1 MPNRTCGECK
11 ECFVTVVCGFSG
23 ERVDACKP
31 DCACD
36 RFIASPAGEIIESLG
51 IKMTNNQQRF
61 SAESYA
67 GSGRCCPA
75 CWNDMSLTCPEWLVA
90 KATQIVE
97 ERDRLRDE
105 AKSNERRLVN
115 YVDDIAAREESC
127 ATYRAEVERLRDEA
141 TKAKVRAESV
151 LPLRAEV
158 ERLRILNRLLRSA
171 AIALLVQLDMAGYES
186 PAKAAF
192 RRALVET
199 AGMGGEG

>member
-75 CWNDMSLTCPEWLVA
+75 CWNDISLNCPEWLVA

-127 ATYRAEVERLRDEA
+127 AAYRAEVARLLAWIADQPCDQPRCPETGGLCDRECMPCA
-141 TKAKVRAESV
+141 SECEQESV
-151 LPLRAEV
+151 DCGQCEPCLAR
-158 ERLRILNRLLRSA
+158 
-171 AIALLVQLDMAGYES
+171 
-186 PAKAAF
+186 KAQ
-192 RRALVET
+192 
-199 AGMGGEG
+199 GGE